1 MNSQA
6 RDIILRVLE
15 YFQKEKENKGPLVSV
30 EKVRVRVAAAC
41 GISEKSIQRI
51 VKQKEEDGIVS
62 TPGKKRPRLD
72 IVNKMDSFDKDAYRR
87 HIYSYYE
94 RKELP
99 TLNKLVVSLGEAG
112 LFSGSRSSLRRI
124 LQSLNFRFKKFSS
137 RGVLLEKP
145 HVVNLRV
152 QFLRNVLT
160 MDWEKTVF
168 LDETWVNANHS
179 VAKGKLSVL
188 IFAIS
193 EVIYEIKKNLVEGG
207 QRVLSS
213 VKYSTF
219 GQPPTL
225 PQWG

>member
-1 MNSQA
+1 MSTGKQGKSMNSQA
-6 RDIILRVLE
+6 REIILRVLE

-72 IVNKMDSFDKDAYRR
+72 IVNKMDN
-87 HIYSYYE
+87 YE

-160 MDWEKTVF
+160 MDWEKAVF

-179 VAKGKLSVL
+179 VAKGWVL
-188 IFAIS
+188 LPWAKFIK
-193 EVIYEIKKNLVEGG
+193 IKKNKLSPRQKNPKNYVERNIKKFNFKGT
-207 QRVLSS
+207 V
-213 VKYSTF
+213 
-219 GQPPTL
+219 
-225 PQWG
+225 